1 MAETNLAFSKVVA
14 TPTPTA
20 WSQAYSAGRL
30 FAALSLQSDTVP
42 QEGEEHLNSLGKD
55 LISTLESEFFTLENK
70 DLESIKQAVTTTAE
84 RVKEGVKLS
93 FVICYLNENVLYLF
107 ATGGGKS
114 ILKRGEKIGT
124 VLEGLEENA
133 IKSAS
138 GYVQEGDIIVLQTKS
153 FTKIIPSAPLAQ
165 ALDSDKP
172 DEISENLAPHLHE
185 KTEGAAS
192 AVILLYKKMTAAEIS
207 QAAIPSDD
215 LETEAQEEAETKT
228 KVQEN
233 PETITQKPNENA
245 SDEIQTKESID
256 QKAENQL
263 ENIEKSATGF
273 SESSENVTGSEV
285 PKPTET
291 IPSETPSPF
300 LTDQIPSR
308 RRKMSFGANLGF
320 LKKLPGNLGHSRK
333 IILTIAI
340 VLITVIVISS
350 VLALRSRQN
359 SGTEEKFAGIFN
371 SAQEKYDEGISLKDL
386 NASLAQESFRQA
398 KKILEENKDTF
409 DEGSDE
415 DNQIEELLTKVNS
428 EVTGGGNEG
437 VNASEVDK
445 SESNLLSLEIEN
457 KDGTHFTQNED
468 FVYFLDDKGAHS
480 IDKGNDSKE
489 NLFDKSWEEA
499 GGVGVFGS
507 NIYVLDKE
515 AGISKFVPG
524 SDDYTESNYL
534 TEEVDLSD
542 SAGMAI
548 DGSIYVLFKN
558 GTINKYTRG
567 AEDDFEVT
575 GIDKEMSSPTRIVTS
590 EDFDNIYIL
599 DNGNSRIVVI
609 DKEGKFVTSYQASVL
624 KSTTDLDVSEAANA
638 IFALSGGKVY
648 KIDIN

>member
-30 FAALSLQSDTVP
+30 FAALSLQSETVP

-207 QAAIPSDD
+207 QATIPSDN
-215 LETEAQEEAETKT
+215 LETGAQNESEEQPEAQG
-228 KVQEN
+228 N
-233 PETITQKPNENA
+233 PETLTQKP
-245 SDEIQTKESID
+245 DEMQPQKTLDES
-256 QKAENQL
+256 AENQT
-263 ENIEKSATGF
+263 ENTENSETEF
-273 SESSENVTGSEV
+273 SKSSEAIIGSEE

-291 IPSETPSPF
+291 IPTNTPSPF
-300 LTDQIPSR
+300 ITGQIPSR
-308 RRKMSFGANLGF
+308 RRKMSVGFNLGF

-350 VLALRSRQN
+350 FLALRSRQN
-359 SGTEEKFAGIFN
+359 AGTEEKFAAIFN

-409 DEGSDE
+409 NEGSDE
-415 DNQIEELLTKVNS
+415 DAQIEELLTKVNG
-428 EVTGGGNEG
+428 EVTGGGSEG
-437 VNASEVDK
+437 TNASEVDK
-445 SESNLLSLEIEN
+445 SESNLLSIEIEN

-499 GGVGVFGS
+499 GGIGVFGS
-507 NIYVLDKE
+507 NLYVLDRE

-524 SDDYTESNYL
+524 NDNYTESDYL

-542 SAGMAI
+542 SASMAI
-548 DGSIYVLFKN
+548 DGSIYVLFNN
-558 GTINKYTRG
+558 GTVNKYTRG
-567 AEDDFEVT
+567 AEDDFEVS
-575 GIDKEMSSPTRIVTS
+575 GIDKKMSSPTRIVTG
-590 EDFDNIYIL
+590 EEFDNIYIL

-609 DKEGKFVTSYQASVL
+609 DKEGKFVTSYQASIL
-624 KSTTDLDVSEAANA
+624 KGATDLDINEAGNA

>member
-124 VLEGLEENA
+124 VLEGLEENT

-207 QAAIPSDD
+207 QAAIPSND
-215 LETEAQEEAETKT
+215 LGTETQEKAEDQSEI
-228 KVQEN
+228 QEN
-233 PETITQKPNENA
+233 PETLTQKQNEDT
-245 SDEIQTKESID
+245 SDEIQHQEPID
-256 QKAENQL
+256 ETTENQI
-263 ENIEKSATGF
+263 ENIEKPKTGLSKS
-273 SESSENVTGSEV
+273 SESLNGSEE
-285 PKPTET
+285 PRSTET
-291 IPSETPSPF
+291 TQAEAPSPF

-308 RRKMSFGANLGF
+308 RRKMAIGANFGF

-340 VLITVIVISS
+340 VLIAVIAISS

-359 SGTEEKFAGIFN
+359 AGTEEKFAGIFN

-398 KKILEENKDTF
+398 KKILDENKDTF
-409 DEGSDE
+409 NEGSDE

-437 VNASEVDK
+437 TNASEVDK
-445 SESNLLSLEIEN
+445 SESNLLSLVIEN

-468 FVYFLDDKGAHS
+468 FVYFLDDKGVNS
-480 IDKGNDSKE
+480 IDKGNDSEE

-499 GGVGVFGS
+499 GGIGVFGA

-524 SDDYTESNYL
+524 NNDYTESDYL
-534 TEEVDLSD
+534 TEEVDLSNAV
-542 SAGMAI
+542 SMAI
-548 DGSIYVLFKN
+548 DGSIYVLFSN
-558 GTINKYTRG
+558 GTVNKYTRG
-567 AEDDFEVT
+567 AEDDFEVS
-575 GIDKEMSSPTRIVTS
+575 GIDKKMSSPTKIVTG

-609 DKEGKFVTSYQASVL
+609 DKEGKFVTSYQAGIL
-624 KSTTDLDVSEAANA
+624 KGTTDLDINEAANA